1 MSNYYQDALDAAARG
16 DRKAAEAALAK
27 REEKMNSSSYTGN
40 GGGTSMSQARD
51 EINRIL
57 SSGSSKSTGSS
68 GGSGSTS
75 PAANGETSFK
85 GISYTN
91 SSNGGG
97 MYSAP
102 SSNSDVKRYTQGG
115 VNYQTGANMQRRPDL
130 AGKYAISNGYTVF
143 YDENGYATHAVKG
156 EADYTPHQDEYA
168 KNGTYGTNGAW
179 TDQELLTAEDRQKI
193 AALRERMR
201 AGEITS
207 DEANRAANAI
217 RAGYG
222 YSIDRGGYVTDYGA
236 LSKVNDQRQK
246 LGLSTDGTEST
257 GQQYWRYLMETDTS
271 NGMPSYEEW
280 AAQNGVD
287 GYQNSDYQNAL
298 YAAQK
303 EESLSKLGESSS
315 STSTTTTGGGLSGD
329 YEAARNLA
337 QAKNDIERRNFQEYA
352 AAYGLNSGVSGQ
364 AELSQSAALQSA
376 LADINVQEARA
387 KEQQRQTE
395 LAQRYQQAQEE
406 AAARQQ
412 AEAEAAKPSLTASQA
427 QTAAKN
433 GLRTSVVQQAFDY
446 YFGDGAFAS
455 LYGGGASA
463 QSGAAGSSGTG
474 TKKASSKSSGYNNGS
489 LTTDQV
495 KKLQSYYGVTADGLW
510 GKNSKEAAGGL
521 SADEAW
527 AQYSTRS
534 GNHSGYTTA
543 DISGY
548 ESQNGSGSFA
558 RKLASEDPYVS
569 RLMGNLATMPGDSN
583 KLRRYASIKEYYEL
597 GYINDAEA
605 AYLLDRYSATG
616 STGESSVRRGSR
628 GN

>member
-16 DRKAAEAALAK
+16 DRKAAEAALAQ
-27 REEKMNSSSYTGN
+27 REAKMNSSGYTGT
-40 GGGTSMSQARD
+40 GGGTSMAQARD

-68 GGSGSTS
+68 GGSGSAS

-102 SSNSDVKRYTQGG
+102 TSNSDVKRYTQGG

-130 AGKYAISNGYTVF
+130 AGKYALSNGYTVF

-156 EADYTPHQDEYA
+156 EADYTPHRDAAAQ
-168 KNGTYGTNGAW
+168 NGTYGTDGAW
-179 TDQELLTAEDRQKI
+179 TDRELLTAEDQQKI
-193 AALRERMR
+193 TALRERMR

-236 LSKVNDQRQK
+236 LSKVNDRRSQM
-246 LGLSTDGTEST
+246 GLSTDGTEST

-280 AAQNGVD
+280 AKENGVD
-287 GYQNSDYQNAL
+287 GCQNSDYQNAL
-298 YAAQK
+298 YAARK
-303 EESLSKLGESSS
+303 EESLSKLGKSSS

-395 LAQRYQQAQEE
+395 LTQRYQQAQEE

-455 LYGGGASA
+455 LYGGTGAA
-463 QSGAAGSSGTG
+463 QSGGTGGTG
-474 TKKASSKSSGYNNGS
+474 TARKAGSGSSGYNNGS
-489 LTTDQV
+489 LTTAQV
-495 KKLQSYYGVTADGLW
+495 KKLQDYYGVTADGLW
-510 GKNSKEAAGGL
+510 GKNSREAAGGL

-534 GNHSGYTTA
+534 GTHSGYTTA
-543 DISGY
+543 DISDY
-548 ESQNGSGSFA
+548 ESRNGSGSFA
-558 RKLASEDPYVS
+558 GKLAGEDPYVS

-597 GYINDAEA
+597 GYITDAEA
-605 AYLLDRYSATG
+605 AYLLNRYDALG
-616 STGESSVRRGSR
+616 STGGSSVRRGSR

>member
-16 DRKAAEAALAK
+16 DRKAAEAALAQ
-27 REEKMNSSSYTGN
+27 REAKMNSSSYIGN
-40 GGGTSMSQARD
+40 GGGTSMAQARD

-68 GGSGSTS
+68 GGSGSAS

-97 MYSAP
+97 MYAAP
-102 SSNSDVKRYTQGG
+102 TSNSDMKRYTQGG

-168 KNGTYGTNGAW
+168 QNGTYGTNGAW

-236 LSKVNDQRQK
+236 LSTTNDQRQK

-287 GYQNSDYQNAL
+287 GYQNAL

-303 EESLSKLGESSS
+303 EESLSKLGASSS
-315 STSTTTTGGGLSGD
+315 STTTTTTGGGLAGD

-337 QAKNDIERRNFQEYA
+337 QAKNDIERKNFQEYA

-433 GLRTSVVQQAFDY
+433 GLRTAVVQQAFDY

-455 LYGGGASA
+455 LYGGGSAA
-463 QSGAAGSSGTG
+463 QSSGAGSSGTS
-474 TKKASSKSSGYNNGS
+474 TKKAGSKSSGYNNGS

-521 SADEAW
+521 TANQAW
-527 AQYSTRS
+527 AKYQGTNKTATNTNSAGVTATGSNYDTIVKNSEAGLYGPKYGAEMNKLQAMFTR
-534 GNHSGYTTA
+534 GANNA
-543 DISGY
+543 
-548 ESQNGSGSFA
+548 E
-558 RKLASEDPYVS
+558 LASEVK
-569 RLMGNLATMPGDSN
+569 RAMQAG
-583 KLRRYASIKEYYEL
+583 E
-597 GYINDAEA
+597 INEAGAETFGT
-605 AYLLDRYSATG
+605 LFG
-616 STGESSVRRGSR
+616 W
-628 GN
+628 